1 MPYSF
6 NHASVKGASKEA
18 TYSKIL
24 VLCIDR
30 DDDIGSKG
38 GIETPI
44 VGMMH
49 ASMLALGLHLRIR
62 RMQTR
67 MPFLAQSR
75 HTRSL

>member
-1 MPYSF
+1 MPYSI

-30 DDDIGSKG
+30 DNDIGSKG

-44 VGMMH
+44 VG
-49 ASMLALGLHLRIR
+49 
-62 RMQTR
+62 
-67 MPFLAQSR
+67 
-75 HTRSL
+75 